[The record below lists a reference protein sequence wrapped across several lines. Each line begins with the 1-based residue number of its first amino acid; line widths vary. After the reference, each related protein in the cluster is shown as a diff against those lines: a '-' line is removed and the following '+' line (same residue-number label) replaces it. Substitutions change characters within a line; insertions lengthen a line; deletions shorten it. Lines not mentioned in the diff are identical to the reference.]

1 MFFANPSLADPI
13 RGLKR
18 RANLLFI
25 VKAAAIA
32 PFLIVVP
39 VVVGLD
45 FVGSF
50 LTVALLANLILSLI
64 LWGIAQRWPLVAVNA
79 LLAIDAALIVLTDGS
94 PFEIRGIT
102 WVMAV
107 TAPFLASVVTFRP
120 RASYIATVILLG
132 IILTGTALKAGPP
145 LRATVEMPP
154 GIFVARIALLVV
166 AMLFV
171 AIFSDVVVTRLFEA
185 NRRLDRL
192 RRKAEQ
198 ANTVKSRL
206 MAALSHDLRSPLA
219 LVVTSAEVML
229 TDPDEPPTELHME
242 LLGRITEQ
250 SYRLLN
256 MIDDLLDTAQLE
268 SGPPELKR
276 TSFPLADLVQDS
288 LAVARMTAGPG
299 KHIEFIVDIPAD
311 LPPITADEIRMQR
324 VLNNLLVNAVKFTHE
339 GSVTVRARADS
350 DQMRVE
356 VLDTG
361 PGITPGMEE
370 AIFEPYRR
378 DNTNAP
384 GSGLGLAIVREFVTL
399 HGGQVSARN
408 RDDRSGT
415 IFTVTLPLGGQ

>member
-1 MFFANPSLADPI
+1 MSLVKPSLADPV

-25 VKAAAIA
+25 IKVAAIA
-32 PFLIVVP
+32 PFIIIVP
-39 VVVGLD
+39 MVVGLG

-50 LTVALLANLILSLI
+50 LTVALFTNLILSLI
-64 LWGIAQRWPLVAVNA
+64 LWGVAQRWPLLAVNV
-79 LLAIDAALIVLTDGS
+79 LLAIDAVLIVLTDGS
-94 PFEIRGIT
+94 PSEIRGIT

-107 TAPFLASVVTFRP
+107 TGPFLASVVTFRP
-120 RASYIATVILLG
+120 RASYIAAAILLG
-132 IILTGTALKAGPP
+132 IILVGTALKTGPP
-145 LRATVEMPP
+145 LMATIEMPP
-154 GIFVARIALLVV
+154 GIFIARIALLVV

-171 AIFSDVVVTRLFEA
+171 AIFSDAVVTRLFKV
-185 NRRLDRL
+185 NQRLDRL
-192 RRKAEQ
+192 RRQAEQ
-198 ANTVKSRL
+198 ANAVKSRL

-229 TDPDEPPTELHME
+229 TDQDEPPTELHRE
-242 LLGRITEQ
+242 LLERIIEQ

-256 MIDDLLDTAQLE
+256 MIDDLLDTVRLE

-276 TSFPLADLVQDS
+276 TAFSLADLVNDS
-288 LAVARMTAGPG
+288 LSVARIAGPG
-299 KHIEFIVDIPAD
+299 KQIEFIVDIPVD
-311 LPPITADEIRMQR
+311 LPTITADEIRIQR
-324 VLNNLLVNAVKFTHE
+324 MLNNLLINAVKFTDE

-350 DQMRVE
+350 NQVCIE

-378 DNTNAP
+378 DSTDAP
-384 GSGLGLAIVREFVTL
+384 GSGLGLSIVREFVTL

-408 RDDRSGT
+408 RDDCTGT
-415 IFTVTLPLGGQ
+415 VFTVILPLGGQ